1 MKNKNEQPQDFGQ
14 VFKHSSPD
22 MPCIERLE
30 DAGAPKV
37 LRAEHLDHDAQYFL
51 RLNNLL
57 PKSVMAKASVKS
69 MRKAWSL
76 ATRAMGSRPKVENVT
91 NVEIDGPNGPIAL
104 RIFTPEVTDQL
115 LPAFAWCFGGG
126 FIIGDLESSESVCRN
141 VAVGSGCIT
150 VAINYRLAPEHN
162 ITASREDVLA
172 AMLWLGE
179 HGKEYGIDST
189 RLALGGDSAGGN
201 LTAVV
206 SQELHQRGDTSLK
219 LQVLVYPA
227 TELAAKFPSY
237 GENISGD
244 YLLNAEAIE
253 LIETHLMPSMV
264 AADPESPWISPRRC
278 TDMSGLP
285 PAMIITAGYDPIRDH
300 GIDYSARL
308 RQADVAVDL
317 VHYAGLFHGFI
328 NLDNVI
334 MGSRDA
340 MARMCLA
347 LMNAFNN
354 EPAQNR
360 TTEVADAPRGG
371 NIAGAVVGELAT
383 LSLTTLGVAAG
394 WQELALDSMPRKVHR
409 LLRRILAPSLIT
421 SSAIRN
427 AGGKAMS
434 NLTAVQTY
442 GDVDLEVEMTEVALE
457 Y

>member
-1 MKNKNEQPQDFGQ
+1 MNKANVQQTSVGHII
-14 VFKHSSPD
+14 KHNSLD
-22 MPCIERLE
+22 MPCVERMD

-37 LRAEHLDHDAQYFL
+37 LRADHLDHDAQYFL

-69 MRKAWSL
+69 MRRAWSL
-76 ATRAMGSRPKVENVT
+76 ATRAMGSRPKVESVT
-91 NVEIDGPNGPIAL
+91 NIEIDGPNGPIAL
-104 RIFTPEVTDQL
+104 RIFTPKVTDQL

-141 VAVGSGCIT
+141 IAIGAGCIT

-162 ITASREDVLA
+162 INASREDVLA

-206 SQELHQRGDTSLK
+206 SQELRQRGGPDLK

-237 GENISGD
+237 DENISGD

-253 LIETHLMPSMV
+253 LIETHLIPSMV
-264 AADPESPWISPRRC
+264 VADPQSPWISPRRC

-285 PAMIITAGYDPIRDH
+285 PAMVITAGYDPIRDH

-334 MGSRDA
+334 TGSRDA
-340 MARMCLA
+340 MARMCLG

-360 TTEVADAPRGG
+360 TTEVADAHHGDS
-371 NIAGAVVGELAT
+371 IAGAVVGELTT

-421 SSAIRN
+421 SSVIRN

-442 GDVDLEVEMTEVALE
+442 GDADVEITEVA
-457 Y
+457 

>member
-1 MKNKNEQPQDFGQ
+1 MNNANVQQASVGHII
-14 VFKHSSPD
+14 KHNSPD

-30 DAGAPKV
+30 DAGAPTV

-76 ATRAMGSRPKVENVT
+76 AARAMGSRPKVKDVQNI
-91 NVEIDGPNGPIAL
+91 EIEGPNGPIAL
-104 RIFTPEVTDQL
+104 RIFTPKVTDEL
-115 LPAFAWCFGGG
+115 LPAFVWCFGGG
-126 FIIGDLESSESVCRN
+126 FIIGDLESAESVCRN
-141 VAVGSGCIT
+141 IAVGADCIT
-150 VAINYRLAPEHN
+150 VAINYRLAPEHD

-172 AMLWLGE
+172 AMLWLIE
-179 HGKEYGIDST
+179 HGEDYGIDST

-206 SQELHQRGDTSLK
+206 SQELCQRGDTSLK

-237 GENISGD
+237 DENISGD

-253 LIETHLMPSMV
+253 LIETHLMPSMA

-340 MARMCLA
+340 LARMSLA
-347 LMNAFNN
+347 LVGAFND
-354 EPAQNR
+354 EPANNR
-360 TTEVADAPRGG
+360 TIEVADAPRTG

-409 LLRRILAPSLIT
+409 LLRLILAPSLIT
-421 SSAIRN
+421 SSLIRN
-427 AGGKAMS
+427 AGGRAMS

-442 GDVDLEVEMTEVALE
+442 GDVDMEVEMTEVA
-457 Y
+457 